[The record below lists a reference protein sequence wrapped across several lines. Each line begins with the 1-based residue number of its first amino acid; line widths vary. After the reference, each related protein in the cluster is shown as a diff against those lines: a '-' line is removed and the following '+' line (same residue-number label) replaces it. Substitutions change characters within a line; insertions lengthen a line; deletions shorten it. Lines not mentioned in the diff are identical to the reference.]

1 MAAATE
7 SGLDVDWLLHS
18 KKGVVPQC
26 RPSVAPASTSSDY
39 RHLKRGKAL
48 TIISDLAHSVGERN
62 GKKQDSQSSTTPRV
76 NHRESALAQPQP
88 DHTPLKES
96 QNGAVPPASQQQ
108 QPAVT
113 VNGKENRAQSATQK
127 TPPTTSPPGQSQSPR
142 PTMSRGQSTE
152 ENKKGLKPGTP
163 KKEGRRSSW
172 IASFSSKFS
181 SANSPTPSRSS
192 SIDVQQSNNALTA
205 SPQPSPKI
213 ELTNPFEKNR
223 SAKDGQKESKKE
235 ESKPTVVTHT
245 APRRPSVLVAAGKE
259 TKLEHPGFLSS
270 ALRRLSS
277 SSNTTMGKG
286 ATSGAICPR
295 RIMNVDPNRE
305 RIKIS
310 EFDQNKLKRVAFCV
324 DVEIAGFASQADED
338 PEQYHRPGATSVQKQ
353 TISTAD
359 KQVTSNKDSKDARM
373 KEKGEGAALKNPPLA
388 TEEKEKEEVEQSTPQ
403 PEPQA
408 QLPEERT
415 EAKDKETSETLQG
428 PDPQAVPGTRKK
440 EKKKRSEAERK
451 ERKERKRRHA
461 EANGLVPLELTREDD
476 ESDSNSS
483 TTPPGASTPSRRPV
497 EGADGR
503 TTDPLRIYKRCCQL
517 RETTV
522 LSRVKEQISKPSA
535 ALAEAPGTVGV
546 MDLSGYQMQLQ
557 DVVTLGDWLAIV
569 PVRKLVLDN
578 CGLTDE
584 GVRVILSGLSSCKSA
599 EQARQNRKLP
609 KRLSGKSGR
618 EQMGV
623 IEKLSLKDN
632 PGITNLG
639 WRHIGLFMHMSR
651 SLRAIDLSGIRF
663 PKSGDLSRTVSTTSS
678 NSSGPNDANSKPMDL
693 GALIVYALSE
703 RLGDKLEEL
712 ILSDCGLSTANV
724 RDLVDC
730 AIKCKIRRLGLSGNN
745 IEQEALS
752 HLVRYI
758 KSGHC
763 EGLDLGSNDLH
774 GIAYILAE
782 AADSNCPLF
791 AISLSDCNLT
801 PSDLQSILIPFA
813 RLKNLKFI
821 DLSRNMALFNGQPS
835 AVPVFRKLL
844 PKLVP
849 LKRLHLSDVGMTSE
863 QVIALAEILPD
874 CPSMAHL
881 TILDNAPLL
890 HAMNSRDAS
899 SQEEA
904 CAFFASL
911 MTAVRVSETIVA
923 VEIEMPS
930 ADSSEVVKAL
940 ASQVVAYSLRNMERT
955 TLNEVGVKPDDL
967 AEKDAPEVLLH
978 LVGHMDGYS
987 ANYDKDE
994 PAPDEDYMIASTGI
1008 VKALGVCLDRK
1019 DGNSRAQSRN
1029 ISPTASGTSTPR
1041 GPIRQRTVSKPRDV
1055 SLELCE
1061 SARKIRRRLQPVLV
1075 REDRAGNHDNYR
1087 RLLFLDQTL
1096 QRMIQRFED
1105 EYPET
1110 KVTSSSPPHADGMP
1124 SPDPSMEET
1133 SMLSGSVDS
1142 NGMMKMADAEEYFP
1156 AEREA
1161 QDEYALK
1168 LSRTS
1173 SNTSLAAK
1181 AFTDEEGRMHR
1192 FGQTIRREVLKPTG
1206 MDDALH
1212 GSHETDSDPPHLAA
1226 LREKL
1231 EEFRGEDIR
1240 YKVEKEG
1247 ADSVVR
1253 ELGLNAQELL
1263 TLREKDPEGFN
1274 AFRESQLAAQVNAGL
1289 IPVDE
1294 MRSARV

>member
-1 MAAATE
+1 
-7 SGLDVDWLLHS
+7 
-18 KKGVVPQC
+18 
-26 RPSVAPASTSSDY
+26 
-39 RHLKRGKAL
+39 
-48 TIISDLAHSVGERN
+48 
-62 GKKQDSQSSTTPRV
+62 
-76 NHRESALAQPQP
+76 
-88 DHTPLKES
+88 
-96 QNGAVPPASQQQ
+96 
-108 QPAVT
+108 
-113 VNGKENRAQSATQK
+113 
-127 TPPTTSPPGQSQSPR
+127 
-142 PTMSRGQSTE
+142 MSRGQSTE
-152 ENKKGLKPGTP
+152 DSKKGLRPGTSN

-181 SANSPTPSRSS
+181 SVNSPTSSRNSS
-192 SIDVQQSNNALTA
+192 VDVQQAHNTLTA
-205 SPQPSPKI
+205 SPQPSPKT
-213 ELTNPFEKNR
+213 EFANPFDKNR
-223 SAKDGQKESKKE
+223 SPKDGQKEIKKE
-235 ESKPTVVTHT
+235 ETKQPVVAHT

-277 SSNTTMGKG
+277 SSNTTMGKS

-310 EFDQNKLKRVAFCV
+310 EFDQNKLKRVSFCV

-338 PEQYHRPGATSVQKQ
+338 PEQSHRPAVSNAQKQ
-353 TISTAD
+353 SISNSD
-359 KQVTSNKDSKDARM
+359 KQVTSNKDSKDART
-373 KEKGEGAALKNPPLA
+373 KEKGEGAALKAPKPA
-388 TEEKEKEEVEQSTPQ
+388 AEEKEKEEVEPSKPQ
-403 PEPQA
+403 PEEPQA
-408 QLPEERT
+408 PPSEEKQ
-415 EAKDKETSETLQG
+415 ADKDKDTSESLQG
-428 PDPQAVPGTRKK
+428 PEPLAVPGTRKK

-476 ESDSNSS
+476 DSDSNSS
-483 TTPPGASTPSRRPV
+483 VTPPGASTPSKRSA

-522 LSRVKEQISKPSA
+522 LSKVKEQISKPSA
-535 ALAEAPGTVGV
+535 GVAEAPGTVAV
-546 MDLSGYQMQLQ
+546 MDLSGYPMQLQ
-557 DVVTLGDWLAIV
+557 DIVTLGDWLAIV

-584 GVRVILSGLSSCKSA
+584 GVRVILSGLSSCKSV

-609 KRLSGKSGR
+609 KRPSGKSGK

-623 IEKLSLKDN
+623 IERLSLKDN

-651 SLRAIDLSGIRF
+651 SLRAIDLSGIQF
-663 PKSGDLSRTVSTTSS
+663 PKAGELSRTVSTTSS
-678 NSSGPNDANSKPMDL
+678 NSNGSYDTTSKVMDL
-693 GALIVYALSE
+693 GTLVIYALSE

-712 ILSDCGLSTANV
+712 ILSDCGLATTNI

-730 AIKCKIRRLGLSGNN
+730 AIKCKIRRLGLSCNN
-745 IEQEALS
+745 LDQEALS
-752 HLVRYI
+752 YLVRYI

-763 EGLDLGSNDLH
+763 EGLDLGSNNLH

-782 AADSNCPLF
+782 GADTDCPLF

-801 PSDLQSILIPFA
+801 PADLNSILIPFA
-813 RLKNLKFI
+813 KLKNLKFI
-821 DLSRNMALFNGQPS
+821 DLSRNMALFNSQPS

-844 PKLVP
+844 PKLAP

-881 TILDNAPLL
+881 SILDNAPLI

-955 TLNEVGVKPDDL
+955 TLTEVGVKPEEFTD
-967 AEKDAPEVLLH
+967 KDAPEVLLH

-1041 GPIRQRTVSKPRDV
+1041 GPLRQRTVSKPRDV

-1087 RLLFLDQTL
+1087 RLFFLDQTL

-1110 KVTSSSPPHADGMP
+1110 KVPSLSPPTANGMP
-1124 SPDPSMEET
+1124 SPDPSMGDT
-1133 SMLSGSVDS
+1133 SLLSASMDS
-1142 NGMMKMADAEEYFP
+1142 NEMLKMTDADDYFP

-1161 QDEYALK
+1161 KDAYALK

-1192 FGQTIRREVLKPTG
+1192 FGQSIRREVLKPTG
-1206 MDDALH
+1206 MDDTLH
-1212 GSHETDSDPPHLAA
+1212 GTLATDADPPHIAA
-1226 LREKL
+1226 LRAKL
-1231 EEFRGEDIR
+1231 DELRGEDIR
-1240 YKVEKEG
+1240 YRVEKEG
-1247 ADSVVR
+1247 ADNVVR

-1263 TLREKDPEGFN
+1263 MLREQDPEGFDT
-1274 AFRESQLAAQVNAGL
+1274 FRESQLAAQINAGL

-1294 MRSARV
+1294 MKSAEV

>member
-18 KKGVVPQC
+18 KKGVVPKC
-26 RPSVAPASTSSDY
+26 RLTVAPAFSSSEQ
-39 RHLKRGKAL
+39 RLLQKTVSL
-48 TIISDLAHSVGERN
+48 TIAPDLTHSVGDRN
-62 GKKQDSQSSTTPRV
+62 GRKPASQSSAGSKGNHHDPATAHPR
-76 NHRESALAQPQP
+76 HDP
-88 DHTPLKES
+88 TPLQETP
-96 QNGAVPPASQQQ
+96 NGVPPVSEPQKSAI
-108 QPAVT
+108 A
-113 VNGKENRAQSATQK
+113 VNGKENHTLPTAQK
-127 TPPTTSPPGQSQSPR
+127 TRPTVSQPNQSQSPR
-142 PTMSRGQSTE
+142 PTMSKGQSTE
-152 ENKKGLKPGTP
+152 DGKKGLKPSIP
-163 KKEGRRSSW
+163 NKKEGRRSSW

-181 SANSPTPSRSS
+181 SVNSPTPPRNSGT
-192 SIDVQQSNNALTA
+192 DVQQASNSLTA

-213 ELTNPFEKNR
+213 ELSNPFEKNR
-223 SAKDGQKESKKE
+223 PPKEGQKETKKE
-235 ESKPTVVTHT
+235 ESKTPVVPHT

-277 SSNTTMGKG
+277 SNTHMGKS

-295 RIMNVDPNRE
+295 RVMNIDQNRE

-310 EFDQNKLKRVAFCV
+310 EFDQNKLKRVSFCV

-338 PEQYHRPGATSVQKQ
+338 PEQYHRPAVSNAQKQ
-353 TISTAD
+353 NLSTSD
-359 KQVTSNKDSKDARM
+359 KQVTSNKDSKDVRT
-373 KEKGEGAALKNPPLA
+373 KEKGEGAVLKTPKTSVA
-388 TEEKEKEEVEQSTPQ
+388 EMQQEEGEQRSPE
-403 PEPQA
+403 PEPQT
-408 QLPEERT
+408 QPSEGK
-415 EAKDKETSETLQG
+415 KDEKVKDTSETLQ
-428 PDPQAVPGTRKK
+428 DPEPLAVPSTRKK
-440 EKKKRSEAERK
+440 EKKKRSEVERK

-476 ESDSNSS
+476 DSDSNTSI
-483 TTPPGASTPSRRPV
+483 TPPGASTPSKRPP
-497 EGADGR
+497 EGTDGR

-517 RETTV
+517 RETAV
-522 LSRVKEQISKPSA
+522 LNKVKEQISKPSA
-535 ALAEAPGTVGV
+535 GLAEAPGTVAV
-546 MDLSGYQMQLQ
+546 MDLSGSQMQLQ
-557 DVVTLGDWLAIV
+557 DIVTLGDWLAIV
-569 PVRKLVLDN
+569 PVRKLVLEN

-632 PGITNLG
+632 SGITNLG
-639 WRHIGLFMHMSR
+639 WRHIALFMHMSR
-651 SLRAIDLSGIRF
+651 SLRGIDLSGIPF
-663 PKSGDLSRTVSTTSS
+663 PKAGDLSRTISTTSS
-678 NSSGPNDANSKPMDL
+678 NSTGSNDATSKVMDL
-693 GALIVYALSE
+693 GTLVIYALSE
-703 RLGDKLEEL
+703 RLGDKLDEL
-712 ILSDCGLSTANV
+712 ILGDCGLSPANI

-745 IEQEALS
+745 LEQEALS
-752 HLVRYI
+752 YLVRYI

-782 AADSNCPLF
+782 AADSDCPLF

-801 PSDLQSILIPFA
+801 PGDLNSILIPFA

-821 DLSRNMALFNGQPS
+821 DLSRNMALFNSQPS
-835 AVPVFRKLL
+835 AVPVLRRLL
-844 PKLVP
+844 PKLAP

-881 TILDNAPLL
+881 TILDNAPLI

-923 VEIEMPS
+923 VEIEVPS
-930 ADSSEVVKAL
+930 SDSSEVVKAL
-940 ASQVVAYSLRNMERT
+940 ASQVVAYSLRNMERA
-955 TLNEVGVKPDDL
+955 TLSEVGVKPDEL

-978 LVGHMDGYS
+978 LVGHVEGYP

-1019 DGNSRAQSRN
+1019 DGNSRAQSRS

-1041 GPIRQRTVSKPRDV
+1041 GPIRQRTMSKPRDV

-1075 REDRAGNHDNYR
+1075 REDRAGNHENYR
-1087 RLLFLDQTL
+1087 RLFFLDQTL

-1110 KVTSSSPPHADGMP
+1110 KVSSSSPPIPNGMP
-1124 SPDPSMEET
+1124 SPDPSMGET
-1133 SMLSGSVDS
+1133 SLLSASVDS
-1142 NGMMKMADAEEYFP
+1142 SGILEMADADDYFP
-1156 AEREA
+1156 AERQA
-1161 QDEYALK
+1161 QDQYAMK

-1192 FGQTIRREVLKPTG
+1192 FGQSIRREVLKPTG
-1206 MDDALH
+1206 LDDALH
-1212 GSHETDSDPPHLAA
+1212 GSSVTDLDPPHLAA
-1226 LREKL
+1226 LRAKL
-1231 EEFRGEDIR
+1231 DEIHGEDIR

-1247 ADSVVR
+1247 ADNVVR

-1263 TLREKDPEGFN
+1263 MLREKDPEGFN
-1274 AFRESQLAAQVNAGL
+1274 AFRESQLAAQINAGM
-1289 IPVDE
+1289 IPADE
-1294 MRSARV
+1294 MRSAKV

>member
-18 KKGVVPQC
+18 KKGVVPRC
-26 RPSVAPASTSSDY
+26 RLSVAAALSYSEQRLSQ
-39 RHLKRGKAL
+39 RREAL
-48 TIISDLAHSVGERN
+48 TIPSDLAHSVGDRN
-62 GKKQDSQSSTTPRV
+62 GRNPDSQSSTKPQV
-76 NHRESALAQPQP
+76 NQREPATAQPQP
-88 DHTPLKES
+88 NHTPLKET
-96 QNGAVPPASQQQ
+96 QNGVPPATQQQ
-108 QPAVT
+108 KSTIT
-113 VNGKENRAQSATQK
+113 VNGKENHAQPAAQKAVPAPPKPTQN
-127 TPPTTSPPGQSQSPR
+127 QSPR
-142 PTMSRGQSTE
+142 PTMSGAQSTE
-152 ENKKGLKPGTP
+152 DSKKGLKPGAP
-163 KKEGRRSSW
+163 NKKEGRRSSW
-172 IASFSSKFS
+172 ISSFSSKFS
-181 SANSPTPSRSS
+181 SPTPSRSS
-192 SIDVQQSNNALTA
+192 SIDVQQANHTLTA
-205 SPQPSPKI
+205 SPQPSPKT
-213 ELTNPFEKNR
+213 ELVNPFDKNR
-223 SAKDGQKESKKE
+223 SPKDGQKETKKE
-235 ESKPTVVTHT
+235 ESKPPVITHT

-295 RIMNVDPNRE
+295 RVLNLDPHRE

-310 EFDQNKLKRVAFCV
+310 EFDQNKLKRVSFCV
-324 DVEIAGFASQADED
+324 DVEIAGFSSQADED
-338 PEQYHRPGATSVQKQ
+338 PEQFHRPAVSNAQKQ
-353 TISTAD
+353 NISTSD
-359 KQVTSNKDSKDARM
+359 KQVTSNKDSKDARF
-373 KEKGEGAALKNPPLA
+373 KEKGEGAALRAPKP
-388 TEEKEKEEVEQSTPQ
+388 TVEEKEKEEVVPSKPQ
-403 PEPQA
+403 PEGQA
-408 QLPEERT
+408 PASEERK
-415 EAKDKETSETLQG
+415 EAKDKDTSEMLQG
-428 PDPQAVPGTRKK
+428 PEPIAVPGTRKK

-476 ESDSNSS
+476 DSDSNSS
-483 TTPPGASTPSRRPV
+483 TTPPGASTPSRRPA

-522 LSRVKEQISKPSA
+522 LSKVKEQISKPSA
-535 ALAEAPGTVGV
+535 GVAEAPGTVAV
-546 MDLSGYQMQLQ
+546 MDLSGYPMQLQ
-557 DVVTLGDWLAIV
+557 DIVTLGDWLAIV

-609 KRLSGKSGR
+609 KRLNGKTGK

-623 IEKLSLKDN
+623 IEKLSLKEN

-639 WRHIGLFMHMSR
+639 WRHIALFMHMSR
-651 SLRAIDLSGIRF
+651 SLRAIDLSGIPF
-663 PKSGDLSRTVSTTSS
+663 PKAGDLSRTVSTTSS
-678 NSSGPNDANSKPMDL
+678 NSSGSTDATSRVMDL
-693 GALIVYALSE
+693 GTLVIYALAE

-712 ILSDCGLSTANV
+712 ILSDCGLATANI

-730 AIKCKIRRLGLSGNN
+730 AIKCRIRRLGLSGNN
-745 IEQEALS
+745 LDQEALGY
-752 HLVRYI
+752 LVRYI

-782 AADSNCPLF
+782 AADNDCPLF

-801 PSDLQSILIPFA
+801 PGDLNSILIPFTK
-813 RLKNLKFI
+813 LKNLKFI
-821 DLSRNMALFNGQPS
+821 DLSRNMALFNSQPS
-835 AVPVFRKLL
+835 AVPVFRKFL
-844 PKLVP
+844 PKLAP

-881 TILDNAPLL
+881 SILDNAPLI

-955 TLNEVGVKPDDL
+955 TLTEVGVKPDEL
-967 AEKDAPEVLLH
+967 TGKDAPEVLLH

-1041 GPIRQRTVSKPRDV
+1041 GPLRQRRVSKPRDV

-1075 REDRAGNHDNYR
+1075 KEDRAGNHENYR
-1087 RLLFLDQTL
+1087 RLFFLDQTL

-1110 KVTSSSPPHADGMP
+1110 KVTSLSPPNGNSMP
-1124 SPDPSMEET
+1124 SPDPSMEDT
-1133 SMLSGSVDS
+1133 SVLSESLDS
-1142 NGMMKMADAEEYFP
+1142 NGLLKMTDADDYFP

-1161 QDEYALK
+1161 HDDYALK

-1192 FGQTIRREVLKPTG
+1192 FGQSMRREVLKPTG
-1206 MDDALH
+1206 MDDTLH
-1212 GSHETDSDPPHLAA
+1212 GSRATDADPPHLAA
-1226 LREKL
+1226 LRSKL
-1231 EEFRGEDIR
+1231 DELRGEDIR
-1240 YKVEKEG
+1240 YRVEREG
-1247 ADSVVR
+1247 ADNVLR

-1263 TLREKDPEGFN
+1263 MLREQDPEGFN
-1274 AFRESQLAAQVNAGL
+1274 AFRESQLAAQINAGML
-1289 IPVDE
+1289 PVDE
-1294 MRSARV
+1294 MKSAKA